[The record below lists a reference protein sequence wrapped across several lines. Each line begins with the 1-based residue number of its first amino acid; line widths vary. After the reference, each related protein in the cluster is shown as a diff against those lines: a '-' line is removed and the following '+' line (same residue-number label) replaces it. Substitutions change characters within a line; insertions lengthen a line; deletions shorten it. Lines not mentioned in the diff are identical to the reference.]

1 MNGSTPQQQGFALE
15 SLIHDALN
23 QYHELEC
30 LREQDIRNKYRDQS
44 MNGVDHWIICGNHSI
59 LIQDKWKE
67 TCSQSDV
74 TQFLTCADRIKSRCP
89 SMKFTL
95 LWVSKKLP
103 TSHALTTLLERD
115 TLFVTRATSIED
127 LAQLVVKKVC
137 EKFEINTSTASQ
149 PNTINRIMAP
159 QAPIQLSEDPV
170 EEYSPTPSAPPPT
183 IRAPNRLDVSWD
195 STIYGIDCIRNL
207 KRIIHK
213 IQTKHFRIIKESL
226 HDTKIPVLWQYVIN
240 ELPESEADWANG
252 QFTEIN
258 FDSFIKKVGGC
269 CKPSY
274 SCRCSENDYMFYI
287 RLRGISTQLSP
298 LTQEY
303 NNIRN
308 SMLRANSAYAQR
320 IPSLQCSAY
329 PYTYEEYISLLKKC
343 YDYVKD

>member
-1 MNGSTPQQQGFALE
+1 MNGSTPQEQGFALE
-15 SLIHDALN
+15 SLIHDALK

-74 TQFLTCADRIKSRCP
+74 TQFLTCADRIKNRCP
-89 SMKFTL
+89 SMKFTF

-115 TLFVTRATSIED
+115 TLFVTCATSIED
-127 LAQLVVKKVC
+127 LAHLVVKKVC

-149 PNTINRIMAP
+149 PTTTHRIMAP
-159 QAPIQLSEDPV
+159 QLSEDPV

-183 IRAPNRLDVSWD
+183 RPVTRVSNCLNISHD
-195 STIYGIDCIRNL
+195 STIDGNDSIRNL

-213 IQTKHFRIIKESL
+213 IQIKYFRIIKESL
-226 HDTKIPVLWQYVIN
+226 HDTKIPILWQYVIN
-240 ELPESEADWANG
+240 ELPESEADWVNG
-252 QFTEIN
+252 QFAEIN
-258 FDSFIKKVGGC
+258 YDSFLEQVERC
-269 CKPSY
+269 CKPSHSY
-274 SCRCSENDYMFYI
+274 RCSENDYLFYI
-287 RLRGISTQLSP
+287 RVRRISTQLSP
-298 LTQEY
+298 LAQEY
-303 NNIRN
+303 NNVRE
-308 SMLRANSAYAQR
+308 SMLLANSAYAQR
-320 IPSLQCSAY
+320 LPSLRCRAQ
-329 PYTYEEYISLLKKC
+329 PVIYEEYTSLLKYC